1 MQNMSDTELIDAYV
15 SRQDESVGAA
25 RREAAF
31 AELVRR
37 HGTLVY
43 RACHRLLKDHHEA
56 RDASQ
61 AVFVILAR
69 KAGGL
74 RKGELAAWLYRVAH
88 HVAAETVR
96 KRMRRSD
103 REQVYAWNE
112 AIQMDVS
119 TCDEGADPAVLE
131 LVDAALLSLPE
142 RYREAVILRYLQNHS
157 QEEAARLA
165 GCPLGTLS
173 RRASE
178 GLAKLRQRLSKRGVA
193 LSGVAL
199 AGLLTS
205 EASAA
210 VPEALLPSIL
220 AAVKTAV
227 ATTATATTATSTAAM
242 LAKGAMKA
250 MFIAKVKM
258 VAAVVA
264 AVIVTGTAVPVGIAV
279 AQAIGKDEAP
289 KTNTASVVDD
299 ATAMYLR
306 AVEQMRA
313 KDYKAAIQTLESFL
327 QTYPDAKT
335 IRPEALYWLGDC
347 YTKAGDPAAAK
358 RVLEKANSEFPDSN
372 WGKYARGRLSADN
385 GFITLSPRPDY
396 EVPDYPTNSLPEAE
410 ATLQG
415 EADKHFAKK
424 APHEYELAA
433 DAYNSFVVKYPKSKA
448 VPYALV
454 REGRS
459 LQLVGKRSEAIK
471 SFSGVLEYYPGSIPY
486 AAPALLY
493 LAQCHYL
500 DGKAKEAT
508 KAIAQLRADKDYGKH
523 EAAACATFLL
533 AHMQA
538 EGGKTDEAIATL
550 GTIAVPFPAYA
561 ALAQLRQAE
570 AYEKAGRTAEAVAAY
585 RATMTK
591 YPGTPESDLA
601 HSALEKMG
609 SRSPDADH
617 VPHVPLAGKAA
628 ELEKKAQEAKVTLSI
643 KEMTADNALDMLSMR
658 SGITIRKT
666 DIPKD
671 AKISLEMRDASV
683 LDGVKRV
690 TEMLGLTYVIVD
702 DAIEVSGKKKE

>member
-1 MQNMSDTELIDAYV
+1 MPTKTDRDLVVAYV
-15 SRQDESVGAA
+15 EAGDESS
-25 RREAAF
+25 F
-31 AELVRR
+31 SELVVR
-37 HGTLVY
+37 HTQMVY
-43 RACHRLLKDHHEA
+43 RTCFRMLGNIHDTQ
-56 RDASQ
+56 DATQ
-61 AVFVILAR
+61 AVFIVLAR
-69 KAGGL
+69 KAGTL
-74 RKGELAAWLYRVAH
+74 RREGNLGGWLNKVARN
-88 HVAAETVR
+88 VALQALERRATSAKREKEVAMWQETV
-96 KRMRRSD
+96 SD
-103 REQVYAWNE
+103 E
-112 AIQMDVS
+112 AGLDS
-119 TCDEGADPAVLE
+119 PA
-131 LVDAALLSLPE
+131 DAALQFLDQELAGLS
-142 RYREAVILRYLQNHS
+142 AVLRQAVVLRYLQGNS
-157 QEEAARLA
+157 EKQAAELA
-165 GCPLGTLS
+165 ACPQGTLS
-173 RRASE
+173 RRASD
-178 GLAKLRQRLSKRGVA
+178 GIAKLRQRLAKRGVA
-193 LSGVAL
+193 LGGAAL

-210 VPEALLPSIL
+210 VPEPLLPSIL

-227 ATTATATTATSTAAM
+227 ATTATAAGATTTAGM

-250 MFIAKVKM
+250 MFIAKVKL
-258 VAAVVA
+258 VAAIAA

-279 AQAIGKDEAP
+279 AQAVSKDEAP

-299 ATAMYLR
+299 STAMYLR

-358 RVLEKANSEFPDSN
+358 RVLEKANSEFPDSK
-372 WGKYARGRLSADN
+372 WAKYARGQLSA
-385 GFITLSPRPDY
+385 GSTLGSLPPRPDY

-424 APHEYELAA
+424 EPHEYELAA

-454 REGRS
+454 RKGRS
-459 LQLVGKRSEAIK
+459 LQFVGKRIQAIRVYRDVGDYFPD
-471 SFSGVLEYYPGSIPY
+471 SNANAV
-486 AAPALLY
+486 PALLY

-500 DGKAKEAT
+500 NKNAKEAT

-523 EAAACATFLL
+523 EAAACGTFLL
-533 AHMQA
+533 AQMQA
-538 EGGKTDEAIATL
+538 DGGKIDEALATL
-550 GTIAVPFPAYA
+550 GTIAAPFPAYA

-570 AYEKAGRTAEAVAAY
+570 IYEKAGKTAEAIAAY

-591 YPGTPESDLA
+591 YPGTPESALA
-601 HSALEKMG
+601 HNALEKMG
-609 SRSPDADH
+609 SRSPDAT
-617 VPHVPLAGKAA
+617 HVPLVGKAA
-628 ELEKKAQEAKVTLSI
+628 ELEKKAQEAKVTVSL
-643 KEMTADNALDMLSMR
+643 KEATADNALDRLSM

-671 AKISLEMRDASV
+671 AKISMEMRDASV

-702 DAIEVSGKKKE
+702 DAIEVSGKK